1 MLSLSLLLLLL
12 KINIIYWKETSHCV
26 FNIILFSTFFFLQMN
41 IIYTW
46 LQPLYSS
53 DGYDLPPTYYKVIIN
68 CLIIYTNTKYNMTS
82 GNKELGIMNQGVVLI
97 KIKFIPKQL

>member
-1 MLSLSLLLLLL
+1 
-12 KINIIYWKETSHCV
+12 
-26 FNIILFSTFFFLQMN
+26 MN

-68 CLIIYTNTKYNMTS
+68 CLIIYTGTKYNMTS
-82 GNKELGIMNQGVVLI
+82 VNKELGIGEL
-97 KIKFIPKQL
+97 F